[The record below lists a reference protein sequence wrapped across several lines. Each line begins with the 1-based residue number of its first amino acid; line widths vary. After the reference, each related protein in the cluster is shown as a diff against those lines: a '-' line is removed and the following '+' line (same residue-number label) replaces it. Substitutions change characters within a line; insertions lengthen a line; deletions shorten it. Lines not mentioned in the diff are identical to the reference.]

1 MLTTL
6 RPGPLANNLC
16 MQLTDSL
23 DELRKRTPK
32 YMQLEEL
39 REFHNQARAEATR
52 EKNKE
57 EKDHQG
63 QSGQRGDRR
72 IDNRD

>member
-1 MLTTL
+1 
-6 RPGPLANNLC
+6 

-52 EKNKE
+52 EKNRKRRTI
-57 EKDHQG
+57 KVSQA
-63 QSGQRGDRR
+63 SGATGA
-72 IDNRD
+72 